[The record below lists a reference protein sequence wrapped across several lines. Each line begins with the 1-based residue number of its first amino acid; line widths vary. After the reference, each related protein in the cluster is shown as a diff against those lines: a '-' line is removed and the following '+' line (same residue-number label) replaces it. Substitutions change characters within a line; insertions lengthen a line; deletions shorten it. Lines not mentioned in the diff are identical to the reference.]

1 MTSFFSYNG
10 GLSLIVPESIKIDI
24 FSILWV
30 STLYRYYD
38 SIICFFKNYVSNRL
52 YFLLWEGFS
61 KFYVDELLRVIS
73 LQTIVSP
80 FPFILTLYTV
90 KIITLNQHLSN
101 LEYRWHEQVA
111 KSEEVMSLQI
121 FQSQILSLPW

>member
-90 KIITLNQHLSN
+90 KIITLKQHLSN